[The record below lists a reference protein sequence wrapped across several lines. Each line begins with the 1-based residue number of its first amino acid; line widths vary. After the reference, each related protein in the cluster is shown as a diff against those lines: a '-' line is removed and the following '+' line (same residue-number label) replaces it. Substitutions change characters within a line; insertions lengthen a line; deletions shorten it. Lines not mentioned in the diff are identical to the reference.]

1 MLIFWLLFPI
11 ESQYISIS
19 IFWGFSTKKLRRAN
33 DPWETRQTEAAGES
47 LPRVLYIS
55 TTDKKIFFHW
65 TTKKKKNSLK
75 KKKKFFFDWQ
85 VGEEE

>member
-55 TTDKKIFFHW
+55 STDKKYSFIEQQKK
-65 TTKKKKNSLK
+65 KKKKNSLK
-75 KKKKFFFDWQ
+75 KKK
-85 VGEEE
+85 